1 MKTIKIIQ
9 LLMFLL
15 VSITSYGQN
24 KFSANSKAL
33 AMQLHGITAAKS
45 ISEELINSLNQLYPI
60 RLIQGQYHIGAL
72 IKVNPDFDQ
81 SKLNDLGARV
91 NTRINNIWSVTI
103 PLTSVQKLND
113 IEGIQYVEV
122 DTKIRQKLDAATAEC
137 NVNLVHSG
145 TGLKMKCYG
154 DSVVIGIVDGG
165 FDFTHPTFYDTSGTN
180 LRILRAWDQE
190 DTQGPPPPG
199 FTYGTEIVGSQALL
213 DKKSAGSGDHGTHV
227 AGIASGSAYL
237 VPDFQYMGV
246 APAADLIF
254 INCGDASSSVTDGI
268 NYIFQYAGSIGR
280 PAVVNLSLGSHIG
293 PHDGTSLMD
302 QAIDGLAGQGR
313 IVAGAA
319 GNEGDTPLHL
329 YHAFSNDTVKTFMD
343 FASDDP
349 DYNSGRIDQWGS
361 AGSDFSMS
369 LSVMDENGEILAS
382 TPFYAASENPSVEQ
396 VVMIGSDS
404 LHYRI
409 TGVASNPQNQKP
421 NLLAEIDRL
430 SNAYWLTLI
439 ITSATSQVHVWND
452 GTGDGASLYDTLNG
466 EQVPGYTAGDNSYT
480 VGEIGGTSNKIISVG
495 AYTTKNQFVNIKGE
509 TITGGDP
516 LGQIAYF
523 SSLGPTADG
532 RTKPEITAPGEK
544 LVSSVNSFSPEYD
557 ENNSHTVLMIEKE
570 SSKWYF
576 AAMQGTSMATPMTTG
591 IIALMLQANHML
603 EPQMVKQLLKDNA
616 RTDSFTGE
624 IPPEGSNLWG
634 WGKIDAQKAVLAAF
648 NIEGIENYS
657 NSYISLYPNPTTGV
671 VYLKNDRSGEINSEI
686 RVFNSLG
693 INVLSQ
699 PMTQKTNEAC
709 RLDLSGYSA
718 GLYLITF
725 TTDSGENIHLKVVIN
740 K

>member
-1 MKTIKIIQ
+1 MRLQ
-9 LLMFLL
+9 
-15 VSITSYGQN
+15 
-24 KFSANSKAL
+24 
-33 AMQLHGITAAKS
+33 GITATKS
-45 ISEELINSLNQLYPI
+45 ISGEIINSLNHLYPI
-60 RLIQGQYHIGAL
+60 RLIQGQYGIGAL
-72 IKVNPDFDQ
+72 IKVSNDPDQ
-81 SKLNDLGARV
+81 RKLNDLGIRV
-91 NTRINNIWSVTI
+91 NTRIDKIWSVTI
-103 PLTSVQKLND
+103 PLTSLQKLSEID
-113 IEGIQYVEV
+113 GIQYVEV
-122 DTKIRQKLDAATAEC
+122 DTKISQKLDDATAEC
-137 NVNLVHSG
+137 NVKLVHSG
-145 TGLKMKCYG
+145 TGLKRKCYG

-165 FDFTHPTFYDTSGTN
+165 FDFTHPSFYDTTGMN
-180 LRILRAWDQE
+180 LRVLRAWDQE
-190 DTQGPPPPG
+190 DTQGPPPSG
-199 FTYGTEIVGSQALL
+199 FTYGSEIVGSQALL

-227 AGIASGSAYL
+227 AGIAGGSGYL
-237 VPDFQYMGV
+237 VPDLRYMGV

-254 INCGDASSSVTDGI
+254 VNCGEAASSVTDGI
-268 NYIFQYAGSIGR
+268 NYIFQSAGAAGR

-302 QAIDGLAGQGR
+302 QAIDGLTGQGR

-329 YHAFSNDTVKTFMD
+329 FHAFSNDTVKTFVD
-343 FASDDP
+343 FADEDP
-349 DYNSGRIDQWGS
+349 DYNSGRIDEWGS

-430 SNAYWLTLI
+430 RNAYLLTLI
-439 ITSATSQVHVWND
+439 ITSSNSQVHVWND
-452 GTGDGASLYDTLNG
+452 GTGDGASLFDTLNG
-466 EQVPGYTAGDNSYT
+466 EQVPGYTAGDNNCT
-480 VGEIGGTSNKIISVG
+480 VGEIGGTSKKIISVG

-544 LVSSVNSFSPEYD
+544 LVSSVNSFSPTYD
-557 ENNSHTVLMIEKE
+557 ENNDYTVLMVEKE
-570 SSKWYF
+570 SSSWYF
-576 AAMQGTSMATPMTTG
+576 AAMQGTSMATPMATG
-591 IIALMLQANHML
+591 IIALMLQANHTL
-603 EPQMVKQLLKDNA
+603 GPEVVKQLLKDNA

-648 NIEGIENYS
+648 NIEGIENSS
-657 NSYISLYPNPTTGV
+657 NSYLSFFPNPTTGV
-671 VYLKNDRSGEINSEI
+671 VYIKNGHSGGINSKI
-686 RVFNSLG
+686 SVINSSG
-693 INVLSQ
+693 ITVLNQ
-699 PMTQKTNEAC
+699 PVTWKTNEAF

-718 GLYLITF
+718 GLYLVTL
-725 TTDSGENIHLKVVIN
+725 TSDSGENIYQRVVIS